1 MEKLFPLIIKVEVYE
16 MKLNLKKLIL
26 KFGGTVATLAVAV
39 ATVSANSTC
48 MWISHQPELPEDV
61 KKLRNF

>member
-1 MEKLFPLIIKVEVYE
+1 